1 MNLEQIR
8 NAQPGDVIR
17 DDKVKGLHLR
27 CFPKGKYF
35 YLYFRTKTG
44 IERKPKLGDFP
55 NITLEQAR
63 KVAKDLL
70 FQVSMGKDPSAE
82 RMALREA
89 PTLAQA
95 WARGYTEHFAKL
107 KTGEEV
113 KRSFE
118 FDVPAKLMAKRAI
131 DLDYDD
137 IYTWHQSMKAKPYQ
151 ANRVLATMK
160 TLLRLTEVWKMR
172 PRGSNPCGDIVRFK
186 EFKRRRYMAGDEA
199 AKLSEAMHEF
209 KDKYPAAIAFLYLL
223 ILTGARKGEI
233 AKAKWDQIKG
243 NVLTLTEH
251 KTDNQGEDRHI
262 HLPGVAMEILEKL
275 PKVKGGTITGI
286 DNPRWVWVQVR
297 KKAGCLDLHMHDLR
311 HSFASTAI
319 SAGFT
324 LAQIGELLGHKSTAT
339 TQRYA
344 HLMEDAAQTAVNQI
358 SDRIGVRM
366 NFGLTPSLSE
376 TETK

>member
-8 NAQPGDVIR
+8 TAQPGDVIR

-63 KVAKDLL
+63 KIAKDLL

-82 RMALREA
+82 REAARQA
-89 PTLAQA
+89 PTLAEA
-95 WARGYTEHFAKL
+95 WDRAYKEHFFTK
-107 KTGEEV
+107 KTGADV

-118 FDVPAKLMAKRAI
+118 YDVPAKMMAKRVI
-131 DLDYDD
+131 DLEYED
-137 IYTWHQSMKAKPYQ
+137 IYNWHQGMKAKPYQ
-151 ANRVLATMK
+151 ANRVLATMT
-160 TLLRLTEVWKMR
+160 TLLRLTEVWKWR
-172 PRGSNPCGDIVRFK
+172 PRGSNPCGDVVRFK
-186 EFKRRRYMAGDEA
+186 EFKRKRYMAGEEA
-199 AKLSEAMHEF
+199 ARLSEAMHF
-209 KDKYPAAIAFLYLL
+209 YKDKYPAAIAFLYLL

-233 AKAKWDQIKG
+233 AKAKWSQIKA

-251 KTDNQGEDRHI
+251 KTDNHGQDRQI
-262 HLPGVAMEILEKL
+262 HLPGVAMEILETL
-275 PKVKGGTITGI
+275 PKVKDGTITGLK
-286 DNPRWVWVQVR
+286 DPQWAWLQVR
-297 KKAGCLDLHMHDLR
+297 KMANCTDLHLHDLR

-358 SDRIGVRM
+358 SDKIGARM
-366 NFGLTPSLSE
+366 SFGLTPSLSE
-376 TETK
+376 SETK

>member
-8 NAQPGDVIR
+8 NTKPGDIIR
-17 DDKVKGLHLR
+17 DDKVTGLQLR
-27 CFPKGKYF
+27 CSPKGRYF

-44 IERKPKLGDFP
+44 IERRPKLGDFP
-55 NITLEQAR
+55 TITLDQAR
-63 KVAKDLL
+63 KIAKDLL
-70 FQVSMGKDPSAE
+70 FQVSMGKDPVAE
-82 RMALREA
+82 RTALKEA
-89 PTLAQA
+89 PTLAEA
-95 WARGYTEHFAKL
+95 WTKGYAEHFSKL
-107 KTGEEV
+107 KTAEEV
-113 KRSFE
+113 KRSFDY
-118 FDVPAKLMAKRAI
+118 DVPAKLFSKRIA
-131 DLDYDD
+131 D
-137 IYTWHQSMKAKPYQ
+137 IEYEDVYSWHQSMNKKPIQ
-151 ANRVLATMK
+151 ANRVLATMA
-160 TLLRLTEVWKMR
+160 TLLRLAEVWKMR
-172 PRGSNPCGDIVRFK
+172 PRGSNPCGDVVRFK
-186 EFKRRRYMAGDEA
+186 ENKRKRYMAGEEA
-199 AKLSEAMHEF
+199 AKLSEAMHF
-209 KDKYPAAIAFLYLL
+209 YKDRYPAAIAFLYLL

-251 KTDNQGEDRHI
+251 KTDNHGQDRQI

-275 PKVKGGTITGI
+275 PKIKGGTITGLKDPQWAWI
-286 DNPRWVWVQVR
+286 QVR
-297 KKAGCLDLHMHDLR
+297 KKAGCTDLHLHDLR

-358 SDRIGVRM
+358 SDRIGARM
-366 NFGLTPSLSE
+366 NFGFTTPQSE

>member
-8 NAQPGDVIR
+8 TARPGDVIR

-27 CFPKGKYF
+27 CFEKGKYF

-63 KVAKDLL
+63 KIAKDLL
-70 FQVSMGKDPSAE
+70 FQVSMGKDPVAE
-82 RMALREA
+82 RTALREA

-95 WARGYTEHFAKL
+95 WDRGYKEHFSTL
-107 KTGEEV
+107 KTAEEV

-118 FDVPAKLMAKRAI
+118 FDVPAKLLAKRVI
-131 DLDYDD
+131 DIEHEDVYN
-137 IYTWHQSMKAKPYQ
+137 WHQGMKKKPIQ
-151 ANRVLATMK
+151 ANRVLATMA
-160 TLLRLTEVWKMR
+160 TLLRLAEVWKMR
-172 PRGSNPCGDIVRFK
+172 PRGSNPCGDVSRFK
-186 EFKRRRYMAGDEA
+186 ENKRRRYMAGEEA
-199 AKLSEAMHEF
+199 AKLSEAMHF
-209 KDKYPAAIAFLYLL
+209 YKDKYPAAIAFLYLL

-251 KTDNQGEDRHI
+251 KTDNHGQDRQI

-275 PKVKGGTITGI
+275 PKVKGGTITGLK
-286 DNPRWVWVQVR
+286 NPNWAWIQVR
-297 KKAGCLDLHMHDLR
+297 KMAGCTDLHLHDLR

-358 SDRIGVRM
+358 SDRIGARM
-366 NFGLTPSLSE
+366 NFGLTPLLSE
-376 TETK
+376 PETK